1 MSLTNQKKLSLCDKF
16 VGGFMCLGI
25 TGTLL
30 SILGIYIYNIYYAIY
45 ALSEIGNN
53 TIRETCPDSQIW
65 MYVLISLICV
75 NLTLLNQ
82 VCETKDDEFKENTIM
97 ASMCSMVC
105 RFCVILIFA
114 GWGWDQIWN
123 SGNCLD
129 ENFSDQKLLI
139 AARVSFYIQLGI
151 LSIFTVLFTVMLF
164 FLCCNMDPPKKPVDN
179 DQKLKGIL
187 VPNETPQV

>member
-1 MSLTNQKKLSLCDKF
+1 MSLNKEKKSSSCNKF
-16 VGGFMCLGI
+16 IDGFVCLGI
-25 TGTLL
+25 TGTIL
-30 SILGIYIYNIYYAIY
+30 SILGLYIYNIYYAIY

-82 VCETKDDEFKENTIM
+82 VCETKDDEFKENTLM

-105 RFCVILIFA
+105 RFCVILVFA

-129 ENFSDQKLLI
+129 ENFSDQTLLI
-139 AARVSFYIQLGI
+139 AARVSFYIQIGI
-151 LSIFTVLFTVMLF
+151 LSIFTLLFTVMLF
-164 FLCCNMDPPKKPVDN
+164 LLCCNMNPPKKTIDN
-179 DQKLKGIL
+179 DEKLKGVL
-187 VPNETPQV
+187 VTSETPQV